1 MHFSSHN
8 SSKSC
13 FLPFE
18 CLPSTTYQVTKKIWY
33 SFDKSWRRDIQVV
46 RLIVSEKFCGNLGLT
61 YSSEAVIIL
70 KESEFVVHFL
80 KCFLRQTLWYFS
92 DLIQWSYLP
101 KHSYFASV
109 NEPQT
114 SDRINNSPDSVS
126 IIFLFRAVI
135 TPVSLLVVKK
145 LVSIWAR
152 SSYDLRQWAPEKLL
166 AVTFW
171 ISNFV
176 DYQFSFFQY
185 LYW

>member
-33 SFDKSWRRDIQVV
+33 SFDKSWRWDIQVV
-46 RLIVSEKFCGNLGLT
+46 RLIVSEKLCGNLGLT

-80 KCFLRQTLWYFS
+80 KCFLRQTLWYS
-92 DLIQWSYLP
+92 LILFNVRTCQSTHILLQWTSRKLP
-101 KHSYFASV
+101 LASIKHSGLKSL
-109 NEPQT
+109 
-114 SDRINNSPDSVS
+114 
-126 IIFLFRAVI
+126 IFLFRAAT
-135 TPVSLLVVKK
+135 TPVSLLGVKK
-145 LVSIWAR
+145 LVNIWAR

-166 AVTFW
+166 TVTFW